1 MSSSDERKPESLD
14 IAHLREQVD
23 AVERGVMRR
32 IDPGIRAMVI
42 AVCALVLIVAAILP
56 WVSGNSGWAV
66 VSGAANLVSI
76 NVLPRIFGV
85 GVYVFGLLGSAITLA
100 VRRWSLAWLCTL
112 GCGFFTVFGL
122 VSIWSQESSPSHQP
136 GPGPGVGLDIA
147 LVVMLVLTITWARVV
162 WSRPGGVFDNSK
174 TQPHAE

>member
-1 MSSSDERKPESLD
+1 MSSSERKPESLN
-14 IAHLREQVD
+14 IAQLREQVD
-23 AVERGVMRR
+23 EVERGVMRR

-56 WVSGNSGWAV
+56 WVSGNSGWEV

-76 NVLPRIFGV
+76 NVLPRIFGI
-85 GVYVFGLLGSAITLA
+85 GVYVFGLLGSAVTLA
-100 VRRWSLAWLCTL
+100 ARRWSLAWLCTL

-136 GPGPGVGLDIA
+136 GPGPGIGLDIA
-147 LVVMLVLTITWARVV
+147 LIVMLVLTITWARVV
-162 WSRPGGVFDNSK
+162 WSRPGGVFDNK
-174 TQPHAE
+174 AGQPTS